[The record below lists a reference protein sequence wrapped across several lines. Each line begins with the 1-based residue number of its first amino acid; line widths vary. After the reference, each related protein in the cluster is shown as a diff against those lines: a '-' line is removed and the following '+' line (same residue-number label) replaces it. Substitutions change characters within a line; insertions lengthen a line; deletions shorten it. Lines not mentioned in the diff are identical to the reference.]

1 MSASIFRAAFGAAAA
16 AACLLAAAP
25 AAAAEMPQPKV
36 DFIYPGPHGTIFD
49 RVCKE
54 WLHRDTNPADVE
66 ELLAR
71 KAEFEAAWERT
82 GREYMRLA
90 LEAAGRPYPYS
101 EIQATLSVC
110 APDSMAFP
118 LIIRMN
124 DFLASNTDYYVHDFA
139 LLAFHELMHHYAQAI
154 EHRSPIFAKYADV
167 PFSIRAHIHVVA
179 FERYVLE
186 KTGRTEQLAKL
197 RDYYAARETPTY
209 IRAWEIVDKEGVA
222 AVVADAGVR
231 P

>member
-1 MSASIFRAAFGAAAA
+1 MSASIFKTFAAAS
-16 AACLLAAAP
+16 CLLAAAP
-25 AAAAEMPQPKV
+25 AAAELPQPKV
-36 DFIYPGPHGTIFD
+36 DFLYPGPHGTIFD

-54 WLHRDTNPADVE
+54 WLHRDTNPADVK

-71 KAEFEAAWERT
+71 KAEFEAHWDKT
-82 GREYMRLA
+82 GKEYMRLA
-90 LEAAGRPYPYS
+90 LEAAGRPYPYA

-124 DFLASNTDYYVHDFA
+124 DFLASNTEYYVHDFG

-154 EHRSPIFAKYADV
+154 EHKSPIFAKYAGV

-186 KTGRTEQLAKL
+186 KTGRSEQLAKL
-197 RDYYAARETPTY
+197 RDYYATLKEPTY

-222 AVVADAGVR
+222 AVIADAGVK

>member
-1 MSASIFRAAFGAAAA
+1 MSAFIFRAITA
-16 AACLLAAAP
+16 AACLFAAVP
-25 AAAAEMPQPKV
+25 AAAEKMPQPKV
-36 DFIYPGPHGTIFD
+36 YFLYPGPHGTIFD

-54 WLHRDTNPADVE
+54 WLHRETNPADVK

-71 KAEFEAAWERT
+71 KAEFKAHWEKT
-82 GREYMRLA
+82 GKEYMRLA
-90 LEAAGRPYPYS
+90 LEATGRPYPYA

-124 DFLASNTDYYVHDFA
+124 DFLASNTEYYVHDFG

-154 EHRSPIFAKYADV
+154 EHKSPIFAKYADV

-197 RDYYAARETPTY
+197 RDYYASREEPTY

-222 AVVADAGVR
+222 AVVADAGVK

>member
-1 MSASIFRAAFGAAAA
+1 MSASIFKAVA
-16 AACLLAAAP
+16 LAAALFTASP
-25 AAAAEMPQPKV
+25 AAAAMPEPKV
-36 DFIYPGPHGTIFD
+36 FFLYPGPHGTIFD

-54 WLHRDTNPADVE
+54 WIGRDVAPADVN

-71 KAEFEAAWERT
+71 KAEFEQQWETT
-82 GREYMRLA
+82 GKTYMRLA
-90 LEAAGRPYPYS
+90 LEATGRPFPYK
-101 EIQATLSVC
+101 EIQATLTLC

-118 LIIRMN
+118 LFIRMN
-124 DFLASNTDYYVHDFA
+124 RFLGSSTEDGAHDFP

-154 EHRSPIFAKYADV
+154 EHKSKIFAKYADV

-179 FERYVLE
+179 FERYVLQ

-197 RDYYAARETPTY
+197 QARYAEDEDSAY
-209 IRAWEIVDKEGVA
+209 HRAWQIVDKETVE
-222 AVVADAGVR
+222 AVVADAGIK

>member
-1 MSASIFRAAFGAAAA
+1 MSASIFKAIAA

-25 AAAAEMPQPKV
+25 AAAKMPQPKV

-54 WLHRDTNPADVE
+54 WIHRDVNPADVT

-71 KAEFEAAWERT
+71 KAEFEAHWEKT
-82 GREYMRLA
+82 GKEYMRLA
-90 LEAAGRPYPYS
+90 LEATGRPYPYA

-124 DFLASNTDYYVHDFA
+124 DFLASNTEYYVHDFG

-154 EHRSPIFAKYADV
+154 EHKSPIFAKYADV

-197 RDYYAARETPTY
+197 RDYYASREEPTY

-222 AVVADAGVR
+222 AVVADAGVK